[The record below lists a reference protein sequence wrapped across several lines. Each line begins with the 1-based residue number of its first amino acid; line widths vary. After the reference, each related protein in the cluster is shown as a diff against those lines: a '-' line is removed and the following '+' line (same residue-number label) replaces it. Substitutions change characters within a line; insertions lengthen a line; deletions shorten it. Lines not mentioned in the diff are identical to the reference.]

1 MEEVRVKLDVVVPSY
16 NRSALLEK
24 TLTSLVEASVPDGME
39 VTLYVVDNNSTD
51 GTREVVEAFAS
62 QSSLPVRYWLET
74 RQSSSYARNTGIQA
88 GSGELI
94 GFIDDDEQVCSG
106 WYQAVLK
113 EFRDEAVFFI
123 GGPYYAEAGVRL
135 PAWLPPSYRA
145 ATGIQDAK
153 PRAVFG
159 AGHAGNLN
167 SGNAVLRR
175 SVFEAIGLYSEK
187 LGRSGK
193 GLLSEEDAD
202 LYRRIQE
209 AGFRGIFVPELVI
222 YHHVPAERL
231 TKRYHRRWCFWR
243 GVSLGVVD
251 RERREQTAYRLG
263 VPQYRLGRA
272 LRALA
277 GVPGALLR
285 GRTAAA
291 FDQELSLW
299 DLAGFLYGKH
309 AVRIDRYY
317 K

>member
-1 MEEVRVKLDVVVPSY
+1 MKLDVVIPSY

-24 TLTSLVEASVPDGME
+24 TLASLVGAPVPNGMD

-51 GTREVVEAFAS
+51 GTRAVVEAFAS
-62 QSSLPVRYWLET
+62 RSSLPVRYLFEA
-74 RQSSSYARNTGIQA
+74 RQSSSYARNAGIQA

-94 GFIDDDEQVCSG
+94 GFIDDDEQVCST
-106 WYQAVLK
+106 WYTAVLR
-113 EFRDEAVFFI
+113 EFADPAVSFI

-135 PAWLPPSYRA
+135 PSWLPPSYRA
-145 ATGIQDAK
+145 ATGIQDPK

-175 SVFEAIGLYSEK
+175 RVFETIGLYSEK

-202 LYRRIQE
+202 LYRRIQA
-209 AGFRGIFVPELVI
+209 AGLQGIFVPELVI
-222 YHHVPAERL
+222 YHHVPAERM

-251 RERREQTAYRLG
+251 RERREPTAYRFG

-285 GRTAAA
+285 RQTAAA

-309 AVRIDRYY
+309 AVHIDRYY
-317 K
+317 R